1 MIERWLLYNYAQPMS
16 NNNLTG
22 KLYVVAT
29 PIGNGGDITLRAI
42 EVIGSVD
49 AVICEERKEGSK
61 LLRQL
66 GLQKPLIELNEH
78 NENDIIQDIL
88 IELINGKSYAL
99 ISDGGTPLFND
110 PGRQLI
116 KLIHDGGIPVSPV
129 PGVASLTAAISICPF
144 DLDQFLFL
152 GFLPPKTD
160 ARERALSR
168 HTSVDLPI
176 ILMDTPYRMGKLL
189 SEISQAFGKNQTI
202 FLACD
207 LTLPTEALYLGSVQ
221 DVLAQVKNRKA
232 EFILILDKPERR
244 RRF

>member
-1 MIERWLLYNYAQPMS
+1 M
-16 NNNLTG
+16 NNNKLIG

-66 GLQKPLIELNEH
+66 GIEKPLIELNEH
-78 NENDIIQDIL
+78 NENEVVQDIL
-88 IELINGKSYAL
+88 IELVNGKSYAL

-116 KLIHDGGIPVSPV
+116 KLLYEGGLAVSPV
-129 PGVASLTAAISICPF
+129 PGVASLTAAISVCPF
-144 DLDQFLFL
+144 DLDQILFL

-160 ARERALSR
+160 AREHVLAR
-168 HTSVDLPI
+168 HTSGDLPI
-176 ILMDTPYRMGKLL
+176 VLMDTPYRMGKLL
-189 SEISQAFGKNQTI
+189 TEVSRVFGKGQTI

-207 LTLPTEALYLGSVQ
+207 LTLPSESLYLGTVQ
-221 DVLAQVKNRKA
+221 EVMAKVNNRKA

-244 RRF
+244 RRY

>member
-1 MIERWLLYNYAQPMS
+1 MS
-16 NNNLTG
+16 KNELTG

-29 PIGNGGDITLRAI
+29 PIGNSGDITLRAV
-42 EVIGSVD
+42 EVLGDVD

-61 LLRQL
+61 LLKQL

-78 NENDIIQDIL
+78 NENEVVRDIL
-88 IELINGKSYAL
+88 IELVNGKSYAL
-99 ISDGGTPLFND
+99 ISDGGTPIFND

-116 KLIHDGGIPVSPV
+116 KLLYDGGISISPI
-129 PGVASLTAAISICPF
+129 PGVASLTAAISVCPF

-176 ILMDTPYRMGKLL
+176 ILMDTPYRLSKLL
-189 SEISQAFGKNQTI
+189 AEVSQVFGRNQTV

-207 LTLPTEALYLGSVQ
+207 ITLPNEALFLGTIQEVIAK
-221 DVLAQVKNRKA
+221 VNNRKA

-244 RRF
+244 RRY

>member
-1 MIERWLLYNYAQPMS
+1 MS
-16 NNNLTG
+16 KNELTG

-29 PIGNGGDITLRAI
+29 PIGNSGDITLRAV
-42 EVIGSVD
+42 EVLGDVD

-61 LLRQL
+61 LLKQL

-78 NENDIIQDIL
+78 NENEVVRDII
-88 IELINGKSYAL
+88 IELVNGKSYAL
-99 ISDGGTPLFND
+99 ISDGGTPIFND

-116 KLIHDGGIPVSPV
+116 KLLYDGGISISPI
-129 PGVASLTAAISICPF
+129 PGVASLTAAISVCPF

-176 ILMDTPYRMGKLL
+176 ILMDTPYRLSKLL
-189 SEISQAFGKNQTI
+189 AEVSQVFGRNQTV

-207 LTLPTEALYLGSVQ
+207 ITLPNEALFLGTIQEVIAK
-221 DVLAQVKNRKA
+221 VNNRKA

-244 RRF
+244 RRY

>member
-1 MIERWLLYNYAQPMS
+1 MS
-16 NNNLTG
+16 KNELTG

-29 PIGNGGDITLRAI
+29 PIGNSGDITLRAV
-42 EVIGSVD
+42 EVLGDVD

-61 LLRQL
+61 LLKQL

-78 NENDIIQDIL
+78 NENEVVQDIL
-88 IELINGKSYAL
+88 IELVNGKSYAL
-99 ISDGGTPLFND
+99 ISDGGTPIFND

-116 KLIHDGGIPVSPV
+116 KLLYDGGISISPI
-129 PGVASLTAAISICPF
+129 PGVASLTAAISVCPF

-160 ARERALSR
+160 ERERALSR

-176 ILMDTPYRMGKLL
+176 ILMDTPYRLSKLL
-189 SEISQAFGKNQTI
+189 AEVSQVFGRNHTV

-207 LTLPTEALYLGSVQ
+207 ITLPNEALFLGTIQEVIGK
-221 DVLAQVKNRKA
+221 VNNRKA

-244 RRF
+244 RRY

>member
-1 MIERWLLYNYAQPMS
+1 M
-16 NNNLTG
+16 NNRYVTG

-42 EVIGSVD
+42 QLIGEVD

-61 LLRQL
+61 LLKQL
-66 GLQKPLIELNEH
+66 GIQKPLIELNEH
-78 NENDIIQDIL
+78 NESEVVQDIL
-88 IELINGKSYAL
+88 IELVNGKSYAL
-99 ISDGGTPLFND
+99 ISDGGTPIFND

-116 KLIHDGGIPVSPV
+116 KLMYDGGIPISPV
-129 PGVASLTAAISICPF
+129 PGVASLTAAISVCPF

-152 GFLPPKTD
+152 GFLPPKTE

-176 ILMDTPYRMGKLL
+176 VLMDTPYRMNKLL
-189 SEISQAFGKNQTI
+189 TEVSQIFGKNQPI

-207 LTLPTEALYLGSVQ
+207 LTLTSEVLYVGTVQ
-221 DVLAQVKNRKA
+221 EVLAKVGNKKA
-232 EFILILDKPERR
+232 EFILILDKAERR
-244 RRF
+244 RRY

>member
-1 MIERWLLYNYAQPMS
+1 MS
-16 NNNLTG
+16 KNELTG

-29 PIGNGGDITLRAI
+29 PIGNSGDITLRAV
-42 EVIGSVD
+42 EVLGDVD

-61 LLRQL
+61 LLKQL

-78 NENDIIQDIL
+78 NENEVVRDIL
-88 IELINGKSYAL
+88 IELVNGKSYAL
-99 ISDGGTPLFND
+99 ISDGGTPIFND

-116 KLIHDGGIPVSPV
+116 KLLYDGGISISPI
-129 PGVASLTAAISICPF
+129 PGVASLTAAISVCPF

-176 ILMDTPYRMGKLL
+176 ILMDTPYRLSKLL
-189 SEISQAFGKNQTI
+189 AEVSQVFGRNQTV

-207 LTLPTEALYLGSVQ
+207 ITLPNEALFLGTIQEVIGK
-221 DVLAQVKNRKA
+221 VNNRKA

-244 RRF
+244 RRY

>member
-1 MIERWLLYNYAQPMS
+1 M
-16 NNNLTG
+16 NNREITG
-22 KLYVVAT
+22 KLFVVAT
-29 PIGNGGDITLRAI
+29 PIGNGSDVTLRAI
-42 EVIGSVD
+42 EIIGSVD

-66 GLQKPLIELNEH
+66 GIQKSLIELNEH
-78 NENDIIQDIL
+78 NENEVVQDIL
-88 IELINGKSYAL
+88 IELVNGKSYAL

-116 KLIHDGGIPVSPV
+116 KLLYDGGISVSPV
-129 PGVASLTAAISICPF
+129 PGVASLTAAISVCPF

-152 GFLPPKTD
+152 GFLPPKTE

-168 HTSVDLPI
+168 HTNVDLPI
-176 ILMDTPYRMGKLL
+176 ILMDTPYRMSKLL
-189 SEISQAFGKNQTI
+189 TEVSRVFGKNQPV

-207 LTLPTEALYLGSVQ
+207 LTLPNEPLYLGTIQEVMAK
-221 DVLAQVKNRKA
+221 VNNRKA

-244 RRF
+244 RRY